1 MAAAYA
7 LFVATVVYRTVFREC
22 ISDSARWQLDYMASL
37 DAELEEKLRD
47 AGMEFTV
54 PDRAAFRAATEPA
67 HAALVERLGGREAEV
82 LGRIKA
88 VE

>member
-1 MAAAYA
+1 
-7 LFVATVVYRTVFREC
+7 V
-22 ISDSARWQLDYMASL
+22 ASL

-54 PDRAAFRAATEPA
+54 PDRDAFREATRPA
-67 HAALVERLGGREAEV
+67 HRALVERLGGGAARV
-82 LGRIKA
+82 LERIKA